1 MPETEK
7 HKEKNFEIQVKRTQD
22 TLKYKVDDKI
32 EIYSLQRKGIQ
43 GHKSKSVGEF
53 IEVLYRAKHKMKEY
67 ICVCVIYI
75 QNHRYQVEK
84 AEG

>member
-7 HKEKNFEIQVKRTQD
+7 HKEKKFEIQVKHTQH

-32 EIYSLQRKGIQ
+32 EIYSSQRKGIQ
-43 GHKSKSVGEF
+43 GHKSKPVGEF
-53 IEVLYRAKHKMKEY
+53 IEAVNWAKHKMKEY
-67 ICVCVIYI
+67 ICACVIYI